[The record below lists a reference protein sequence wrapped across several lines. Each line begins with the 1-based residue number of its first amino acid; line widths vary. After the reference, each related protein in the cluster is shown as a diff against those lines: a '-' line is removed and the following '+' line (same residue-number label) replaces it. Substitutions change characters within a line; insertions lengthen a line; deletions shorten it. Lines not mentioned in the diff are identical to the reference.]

1 MPGALVAVAFTT
13 RKEEAGRGREM
24 GTPLNKRSNGKE
36 AKKTGVKNSLFIK
49 HKSGGHPH
57 MGAQ

>member
-1 MPGALVAVAFTT
+1 MAVAFTT

-57 MGAQ
+57 MGAR